1 MFTPLIWGLR
11 EVEKGGDGGPPAVD
25 CGGVPADQGKAKRT
39 PLIFQ
44 HQHRKSKD
52 GKSKLF

>member
-1 MFTPLIWGLR
+1 MAEGGR
-11 EVEKGGDGGPPAVD
+11 ERGRWGPPAVD